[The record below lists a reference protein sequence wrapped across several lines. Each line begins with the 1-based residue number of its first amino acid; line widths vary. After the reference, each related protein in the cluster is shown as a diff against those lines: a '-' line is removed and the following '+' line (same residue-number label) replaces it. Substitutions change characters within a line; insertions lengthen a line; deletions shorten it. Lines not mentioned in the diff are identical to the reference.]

1 MGNDNIG
8 EKILKIIKSK
18 SFYVPIASI
27 ILGLII
33 GSNIVIIFGGN
44 PILVLENI
52 LKSIGS
58 LKQLG
63 RVLMATTPLIF
74 TGLAVGFA
82 FRTGLFNI
90 GVEGQFIA
98 GRFAAF
104 IVALVL
110 ANAGFP
116 PFFIIVFAMV
126 ASMIAGGLWG
136 AVPGYL
142 KARFGIHEVIVTI
155 MMNWIALYLSSVAV
169 NEHLKEPGELPKTV
183 PIPEGARISNDAL
196 TNCFDTDFHIGIFI
210 ALAIVFIV
218 YILLFKTT
226 IGFELRAVGFNPK
239 AAEYSGMNVKKNLV
253 MSFVISGAL
262 GGLAGA
268 IQIMAGQPSF
278 RLAAES
284 IMPGYGFNGIAASLI
299 GNNHPVGIIFGAFI
313 LGIFEIARSLLQVG
327 PGYSQYVIDVI
338 IGVIIFFIAAGG
350 IITMIS
356 DRFKKKR
363 YDKLK
368 QIDLEEE
375 KI

>member
-1 MGNDNIG
+1 MNIG

-18 SFYVPIASI
+18 SFLVPIASVF
-27 ILGLII
+27 LGLII

-44 PILVLENI
+44 PILVLESI
-52 LKSIGS
+52 VKSVGFGDI
-58 LKQLG
+58 KQLG

-82 FRTGLFNI
+82 FRTGMFNI

-104 IVALVL
+104 ITALIL
-110 ANAGFP
+110 SNLGFP
-116 PFFIIVFAMV
+116 PLLIIIFAIL
-126 ASMIAGGLWG
+126 ASLIAGGLWG

-142 KARFGIHEVIVTI
+142 KAKFGIHEVIVTI
-155 MMNWIALYLSSVAV
+155 MMNWIAFYLSSVAV

-183 PIPEGARISNDAL
+183 PIPEGARITSDAL
-196 TNCFDTDFHIGIFI
+196 TNLFNTDFHIGIFI
-210 ALAIVFIV
+210 ALATV
-218 YILLFKTT
+218 ILIYLVLFKTT
-226 IGFELRAVGFNPK
+226 LGFELRAVGFNPK
-239 AAEYSGMNVKKNLV
+239 ASEYSGMNVKRSMV
-253 MSFVISGAL
+253 MAFVISGAL

-268 IQIMAGQPSF
+268 VQIMAGQPTF
-278 RLAAES
+278 RLTAEAL
-284 IMPGYGFNGIAASLI
+284 MPGYGFNGIAASLI

-313 LGIFEIARSLLQVG
+313 LGIFEITRSLLQVG

-356 DRFKKKR
+356 KRFKK
-363 YDKLK
+363 LK
-368 QIDLEEE
+368 YQQHKQVNVKEE